1 MRYFR
6 LGVRVLLLIRDPRG
20 TLQSRKHRD
29 WCPGR
34 PDCDQPNLL
43 CADMVSD
50 YTAAIRLQKLYPDR
64 FR

>member
-1 MRYFR
+1 MKII
-6 LGVRVLLLIRDPRG
+6 LLIRDPRG

-29 WCPGR
+29 WCPGE
-34 PDCDQPNLL
+34 PDCDQANIL

-50 YTAAIRLQKLYPDR
+50 YSAAIGLTNKYPNR